1 MKFREHRKILIC
13 FMFCFLLSA
22 GMGTNGSL
30 GGEAFAEESGN
41 KIKAP
46 LVVWEP
52 EARKIGSGNSGQ
64 LVIRASESMYLL
76 HAERNAKHKTNVI
89 FSNSHNIGDTF
100 AHAHPV
106 NSKTEEVSS
115 HGENGPQLRVG
126 KGIEIYT
133 AWEANRDIKFS
144 RSMSFGRKFLPS
156 LRVNDDKGEHTQSFF
171 NMEVGPRGAVYIA
184 WLDGRDKKSN
194 MPGTSSLYIAKS
206 TDRGATFGKNI
217 KIAGDICP
225 CCRPAITFGESGEI
239 FVSWRHVYKNHE
251 RIIVVA
257 SSRDGG
263 KTWSE
268 PIKVTDTGWKI
279 NGCAHAGPSLR
290 YVKGRLV
297 VVWYTAAEGRASIKM
312 AQSSDKGKT
321 FSPAREIQGGV
332 LDPTHP
338 YIAESKNEVWVIFQ
352 GRDPV
357 LKGGWAPARAWVTR
371 ISSNG
376 KYAVPESLPTMGEGV
391 VYPYLFLGN
400 GGRVYA
406 TWTEVGEKG
415 PRVVLCRGRIQN
427 EL

>member
-1 MKFREHRKILIC
+1 MNFEIYRRTLCYLIVG
-13 FMFCFLLSA
+13 FLLS
-22 GMGTNGSL
+22 TPFWS
-30 GGEAFAEESGN
+30 GGIFGYMAFAEEPRIES
-41 KIKAP
+41 KVP
-46 LVVWEP
+46 LVVWEKEP
-52 EARKIGSGNSGQ
+52 RKIGSGNSGQ
-64 LVIRASESMYLL
+64 LAVRASESLYFLR
-76 HAERNAKHKTNVI
+76 AEMGPKHTTNVI

-156 LRVNDDKGEHTQSFF
+156 LRVNDDEGDHTQSFF

-184 WLDGRDKKSN
+184 WLDGRDKQSN

-225 CCRPAITFGESGEI
+225 CCRPAITFGDSGEI

-257 SSRDGG
+257 SSKDGG
-263 KTWSE
+263 QTWSE
-268 PIKVTDTGWKI
+268 PVKVTATGWKI

-321 FSPAREIQGGV
+321 FSPASEIQGGV

-338 YIAESKNEVWVIFQ
+338 YIAESKDDVWVIFQ

-357 LKGGWAPARAWVTR
+357 LKGGWAPASAWVTR

-376 KYAVPESLPTMGEGV
+376 KHAVPESLPTMGEGV
-391 VYPYLFLGN
+391 IYPYLFVGN

-406 TWTEVGEKG
+406 TWTEIWEKG